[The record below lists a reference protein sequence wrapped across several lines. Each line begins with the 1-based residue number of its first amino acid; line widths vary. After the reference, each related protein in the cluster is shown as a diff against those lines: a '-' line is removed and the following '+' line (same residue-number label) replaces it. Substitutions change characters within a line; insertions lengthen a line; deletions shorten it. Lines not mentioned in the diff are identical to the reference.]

1 MIKVIHLIT
10 TLSRGGAENQ
20 LKVLV
25 REQVRMG
32 YKVTVYYLKD
42 NPELKKE
49 FRDLGAYID
58 ESLYGRN
65 FIYQVI
71 VLRFRLR
78 DFAGVVHAHLPRA
91 ELLGSLAVRKN
102 KLVVTR
108 HNAEP
113 FHPTSARFIS
123 KILSNF
129 VQSRSV
135 FVICIS
141 MAVKDFVLQRKEITD
156 DRIIR
161 VVYYGFDNDIP
172 NVGPRTQKIE
182 DKTFVVGTV
191 VRLVPQKDLPTLLRA
206 FTEFNRRHPKS
217 KLRIVGDGEL
227 RNHLI
232 EFAKQL
238 RIEDSVIWVGKT
250 QDVVAEYKK
259 MDLFVLPS
267 KYEGFG
273 MVLLEAFQSGLAVVA
288 ARVSAIPEVLGAGSD
303 GLFTSGNSDELT
315 SKLLRF
321 YDDKSRFD
329 LAASQKSELMR
340 FRPEVMSE
348 SLDKLYRDVISR
360 GH

>member
-1 MIKVIHLIT
+1 MIEVIHLIT

-42 NPELKKE
+42 NPELKKV
-49 FRDLGAYID
+49 FRDVGVYID

-71 VLRFRLR
+71 ALRFKLR
-78 DFAGVVHAHLPRA
+78 EFAGVVHAHLPRA

-102 KLVVTR
+102 QLVVTR

-113 FHPTSARFIS
+113 FHPTSTKFIS

-141 MAVKDFVLQRKEITD
+141 VAVKDFVLQKKEITD
-156 DRIIR
+156 DRMIR

-172 NVGPRTQKIE
+172 NVSPRTKKID

-191 VRLVPQKDLPTLLRA
+191 VRLVPQKDLHTLLRA
-206 FTEFNRRHPKS
+206 FTEFNRRHPES

-273 MVLLEAFQSGLAVVA
+273 MVLLEAFQLGLAVVA

-303 GLFTSGNSDELT
+303 SLFTSGNSDQLT

-321 YDDKSRFD
+321 YDDKRRFD